1 MIVYELHVGTFTDA
15 GTYAAAAERLR
26 YLVDLGVT
34 AIELMPLS
42 AFAGVHGWG
51 YDGVAPFAPH
61 ASYGSRE
68 DLARF
73 VDAAHGLGLSV
84 LLDVVYNHL
93 GPSGN
98 YLAAYSPAYFAKDRR
113 NRWGAALDF
122 TQPAVRALVLES
134 ARMWLEDLRFDG
146 LRLDATHAIDDPSPD
161 HVLSELARSVK
172 TMTPRRV
179 LVAEDERIDPA
190 RVTRDGLDGI
200 WADDVHH
207 QIHATLSGEQDGYYG
222 AYVPGA
228 PGVARAIERG
238 GSLPP
243 AAFVVSLQNHDQIG
257 NRALGERL
265 SSLPGVSLDLFCAA
279 SVLLLALPTTPLL
292 FMGQEWAA
300 SSPFLYFTDHD
311 PELGALVSAGRRD
324 EFRSFSAFAD
334 PDARARIPDPQARA
348 TFERSRLDWA
358 ERTRPPHARVL
369 AVHRAMI
376 HLRRS
381 DPVLRRAERDRLRA
395 TAWGDVLVVERP
407 SVAGKGASAATSTDD
422 LRIVVTN
429 FGRAPAVTRALL
441 PPGAS
446 DVRLLLSSSEAS
458 SLELTPPETTLV
470 LAARRAP

>member
-1 MIVYELHVGTFTDA
+1 
-15 GTYAAAAERLR
+15 
-26 YLVDLGVT
+26 
-34 AIELMPLS
+34 
-42 AFAGVHGWG
+42 
-51 YDGVAPFAPH
+51 
-61 ASYGSRE
+61 
-68 DLARF
+68 
-73 VDAAHGLGLSV
+73 
-84 LLDVVYNHL
+84 
-93 GPSGN
+93 
-98 YLAAYSPAYFAKDRR
+98 
-113 NRWGAALDF
+113 
-122 TQPAVRALVLES
+122 
-134 ARMWLEDLRFDG
+134 
-146 LRLDATHAIDDPSPD
+146 
-161 HVLSELARSVK
+161 
-172 TMTPRRV
+172 MTPRRV

-243 AAFVVSLQNHDQIG
+243 SAFVVSLQNHDQIG